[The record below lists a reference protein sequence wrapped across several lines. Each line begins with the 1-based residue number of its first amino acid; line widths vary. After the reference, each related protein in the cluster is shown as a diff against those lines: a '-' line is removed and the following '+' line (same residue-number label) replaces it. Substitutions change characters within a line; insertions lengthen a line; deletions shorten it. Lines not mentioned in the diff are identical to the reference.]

1 MSVSLQKLNTMSPA
15 DFVQQIGWVFEG
27 SPWVAGRAAPSRPFD
42 SLGDLH
48 QCMVVQVFGASEAE
62 QLALIRAHPDL
73 GARAQMAEASVAE
86 QQGAGLDRL
95 SPGEFARLHE
105 LNTAYKAKFD
115 FPFILAVRG
124 KDKHDILAGIEER
137 LSNTPGE
144 ERHRALS
151 EIATIAG
158 LRLADAVE
166 DA

>member
-1 MSVSLQKLNTMSPA
+1 MSVQLSDLNVMSQA
-15 DFVQQIGWVFEG
+15 DFVGQVGWVFEG
-27 SPWVAGRAAPSRPFD
+27 SNWVAERAWSGRPFD

-48 QCMVVQVFGASEAE
+48 QFMVEQVFEATEAE

-73 GARAQMAEASVAE
+73 GARARMAEASVAE

-95 SPGEFARLHE
+95 SPEEFQRLHE
-105 LNTAYKAKFD
+105 LNAAYKAKFD

-124 KDKHDILAGIEER
+124 KDKHDILVSIEER

-158 LRLADAVE
+158 FRLADAVE